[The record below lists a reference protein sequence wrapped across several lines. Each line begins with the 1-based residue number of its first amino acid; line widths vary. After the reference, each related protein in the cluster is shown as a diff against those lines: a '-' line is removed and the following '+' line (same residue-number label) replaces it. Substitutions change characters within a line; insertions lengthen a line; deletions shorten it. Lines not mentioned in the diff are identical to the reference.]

1 MPAFVLPRLKALFG
15 IVNGNGQPTDFFLRL
30 WNLELVPRIEA
41 QEASQDATIAA
52 IQALQVQQ
60 AQQLDLINQALELAG
75 LALETADAGG
85 TTKSGS
91 STGSF
96 ALTSTSFGAAVA
108 TVNLTSVGAGNLTI
122 PGTGPSQQIGTT
134 MMTGGTFTSAEYQ
147 IVEVD
152 NGVDNGVV
160 FTGQF
165 TVTDITTD
173 EPNQIFTVNHT
184 SADAV
189 AAFVSART
197 TTGNVDYRV
206 ETRRV
211 SGANMSGMKFYLF
224 VRRAA

>member
-1 MPAFVLPRLKALFG
+1 MIPKLPRINISLAITDQAGKAVVSFSRFWD
-15 IVNGNGQPTDFFLRL
+15 QAMTA
-30 WNLELVPRIEA
+30 IENSLNSLA
-41 QEASQDATIAA
+41 ETLSA

-75 LALETADAGG
+75 LALETADSGG

-96 ALTSTSFGAAVA
+96 LLSSTSFGSGIA
-108 TVNLTSVGAGNLTI
+108 TVNLTSVAAGNLTI
-122 PGTGPSQQIGTT
+122 PGTGPSQQVGTT
-134 MMTGGTFTSAEYQ
+134 SMTGGTYTEGEYR
-147 IVEVD
+147 IIEVD
-152 NGVDNGVV
+152 NGVDNGTV

-165 TVTDITTD
+165 NVTDITTD
-173 EPNQIFTVNHT
+173 EPNQIFTVSHT

-206 ETRRV
+206 EVRRV
-211 SGANMSGMKFYLF
+211 SGATMTGMRFYLF
-224 VRRAA
+224 ARRAP